1 MNSILLLALVA
12 VPAQTPALQADPL
25 VAERGQVRGGPPL
38 AQRFTLRNHGT
49 NAVTIT
55 EVQPSCGCLN
65 PVLAARDIKP
75 GESAT
80 LDLTVGTISQPDGPN
95 TWSTNVTYWAGNV
108 EERLELQVK
117 ATLTREVMLEP
128 SVIRLSGA
136 PGLAH
141 DITLTDH
148 RITPFEIFAVRTSTN
163 HIAAEAGAW
172 QRAGDHWVRKIRVQL
187 TADGPDRACD
197 DRLTIYSN
205 DPDYRELTVPVT
217 VQRHDRQHYLVTPAE
232 ARFEVKT
239 GVPTAS
245 VLVLIR
251 DHEGRPVEIEK
262 AECDDPAIA
271 CRFAEGAHATAAVRL
286 SVAKD
291 AMPRATSNVNVH
303 LRKPTAEIVTVP
315 VQVNFKK

>member
-1 MNSILLLALVA
+1 

-38 AQRFTLRNHGT
+38 AQRFTLHNHGT
-49 NAVTIT
+49 NAVAIS

-65 PVLAARDIKP
+65 PVLSARDIKP

-95 TWSTNVTYWAGNV
+95 TWSAKLTYRAGNA
-108 EERLELQVK
+108 EQRLELQVK

-141 DITLTDH
+141 YITLTDH
-148 RITPFEIFAVRTSTN
+148 RDTPFDIFAVRTSTN

-172 QRAGDHWVRKIRVQL
+172 QRECDHWVRKIRVQL
-187 TADGPDRACD
+187 TADCPDRACD
-197 DRLTIYSN
+197 ERLTIYSN

-217 VQRHDRQHYLVTPAE
+217 AQRHDRQHYLITPAE
-232 ARFEVKT
+232 ARFEVIGGT
-239 GVPTAS
+239 PTAS

-251 DHEGRPVEIEK
+251 DHDGRPVEIEK
-262 AECDDPAIA
+262 AECDDPAIT
-271 CRFAEGAHATAAVRL
+271 CRFAEGAHATAAARL

-291 AMPRATSNVNVH
+291 AVPRTTSSLKVH
-303 LRKPTAEIVTVP
+303 IRTPAAETVTVP